1 MTIQKL
7 ALEPGVNREKTS
19 YSNENSWFECDKVRF
34 RQGYAERIGG
44 WTRISADS
52 FLGVC
57 RSLFNWISLAGANYL
72 GVGTNLKFYIG
83 QGGAYY
89 DVTPLRATTAA
100 GDVTFAASNGSSTLT
115 VSDTDHAAAAGD
127 FVEFSGA
134 ATLGGSGNITADV
147 LNQDYEIATV
157 VDANSYT
164 ITAKDTSGSTVT
176 ANSSDSG
183 NGGGS
188 TVGLSLIH
196 I

>member
-44 WTRISADS
+44 WTRISANS

-115 VSDTDHAAAAGD
+115 VSDTDHAAAAGAL
-127 FVEFSGA
+127 GA
-134 ATLGGSGNITADV
+134 RRARGRRAAAPRELYLLV
-147 LNQDYEIATV
+147 LIVICLLRNV
-157 VDANSYT
+157 
-164 ITAKDTSGSTVT
+164 
-176 ANSSDSG
+176 
-183 NGGGS
+183 
-188 TVGLSLIH
+188 
-196 I
+196 

>member
-44 WTRISADS
+44 WTRISANS

-89 DVTPLRATTAA
+89 DVTPLRSTTAA

-115 VSDTDHAAAAGD
+115 VSDTVGSLFIILGL
-127 FVEFSGA
+127 FVYSPHQWPILSVVTISFVLWNTIFSYLLA
-134 ATLGGSGNITADV
+134 V
-147 LNQDYEIATV
+147 LSNR
-157 VDANSYT
+157 
-164 ITAKDTSGSTVT
+164 
-176 ANSSDSG
+176 
-183 NGGGS
+183 
-188 TVGLSLIH
+188 
-196 I
+196 

>member
-115 VSDTDHAAAAGD
+115 
-127 FVEFSGA
+127 
-134 ATLGGSGNITADV
+134 
-147 LNQDYEIATV
+147 
-157 VDANSYT
+157 
-164 ITAKDTSGSTVT
+164 
-176 ANSSDSG
+176 
-183 NGGGS
+183 
-188 TVGLSLIH
+188 LSLIH